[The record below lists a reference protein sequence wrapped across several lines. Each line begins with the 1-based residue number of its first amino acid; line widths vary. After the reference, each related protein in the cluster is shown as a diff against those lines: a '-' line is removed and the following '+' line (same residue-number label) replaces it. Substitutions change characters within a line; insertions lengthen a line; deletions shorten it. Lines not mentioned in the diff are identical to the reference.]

1 MDYSSTVDLSQLPPP
16 DLVET
21 LDFEVIYDAM
31 VADFTRLWNEKR
43 AVTPTLPEI
52 NVLNLETDPLATAFQ
67 VFAYRE
73 IGLRSRINHVGR
85 SNMLAFA
92 AGADLDQL
100 AANFNVTRQIVTPAT
115 ADAPA
120 VYESDLR
127 LRRRV
132 LLAIEAYSTAGP
144 AGAYV
149 YHALSADPTLRD
161 ATAVTPA
168 PGRVQVTIMAS
179 GANPIPTS
187 DQLAKV
193 SLALSADTVRP
204 LTDMVSVVG
213 PEVVDTDIV
222 AGLTIYPGPDGNIV
236 RQQAIT
242 KLTSWLASMSY
253 LGRDIR
259 RSAIFSQLHVEGVM
273 SVDLISPAVDIA
285 VGPGQ
290 VVKVG
295 NVSINITGTDS

>member
-21 LDFEVIYDAM
+21 LDFEAIYDAM

-43 AVTPTLPEI
+43 AANPTLPEI

-73 IGLRSRINHVGR
+73 TGIRSRINHVGR

-92 AGADLDQL
+92 SRADLDQL
-100 AANFNVTRQIVTPAT
+100 AGNFNVTRQIVTPAT

-120 VYESDLR
+120 VYETDLR
-127 LRRRV
+127 FRRRV

-168 PGRVQVTIMAS
+168 PGRVQVVIMAS
-179 GANPIPTS
+179 GENPMPTS
-187 DQLAKV
+187 DQLSKV

-213 PEVVDTDIV
+213 PEVVETDIV
-222 AGLTIYPGPDGNIV
+222 AGLTVYPGPDGNIV
-236 RQQAIT
+236 RQQALA
-242 KLTSWLASMSY
+242 KLTSWLATMSY

-273 SVDLISPAVDIA
+273 SVDLISPAADIA